1 MLARWRPEMAR
12 ILAALAMC
20 VSLAAAPAFAQN
32 QQQEH
37 LQQRLEE
44 MRNAPSDPSLPAVNT
59 LTCDQMMAEMMS
71 AGQRMNGQMDPSMAA
86 NAQALRDETQ
96 GRGVGPNAPR
106 PTEAQAAANRERM
119 AGLGN
124 QVMDSTQ
131 GIDMNRMMAVSDRLQ
146 SEHCPTPQGP
156 QPH

>member
-1 MLARWRPEMAR
+1 MTRLFTTLAV
-12 ILAALAMC
+12 C

-32 QQQEH
+32 EQQQH

-44 MRNAPSDPSLPAVNT
+44 MRNAPSDPSLQAVDT

-71 AGQRMNGQMDPSMAA
+71 AGQRMNAQMDPTMAA
-86 NAQALRDETQ
+86 NAQALQAETQ
-96 GRGVGPNAPR
+96 GRGAGPNTPR

-131 GIDMNRMMAVSDRLQ
+131 GIDMNRMMAVSDRFQ

>member
-1 MLARWRPEMAR
+1 MAR

-44 MRNAPSDPSLPAVNT
+44 MRNAPSDPSLPAVNA

-71 AGQRMNGQMDPSMAA
+71 AGSAERPDGSRSCIAG
-86 NAQALRDETQ
+86 LRDETQ

-131 GIDMNRMMAVSDRLQ
+131 GIDMNRMMAVSDRFQ